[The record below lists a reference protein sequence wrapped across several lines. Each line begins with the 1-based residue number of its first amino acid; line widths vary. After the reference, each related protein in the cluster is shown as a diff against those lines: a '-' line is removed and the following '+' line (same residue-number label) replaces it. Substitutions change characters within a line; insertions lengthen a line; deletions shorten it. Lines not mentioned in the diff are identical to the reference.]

1 MMHTNIREYINLCRV
16 KRGNMS
22 EAELARKTGQTPQ
35 NMNNKHKRN
44 TFKISELE
52 KIAEALDAELK
63 ISFIDKETGEP
74 II

>member
-1 MMHTNIREYINLCRV
+1 MEIREYIRLCCV

-22 EAELARKTGQTPQ
+22 EAELARRTGQTPQ
-35 NMNNKHKRN
+35 NLNNKYKRN

-52 KIAEALDAELK
+52 KVAEALDADLRVV
-63 ISFIDKETGEP
+63 FVDKETGEP

>member
-1 MMHTNIREYINLCRV
+1 MHTDVREYINLCRV
-16 KRGNMS
+16 KCGNMS

-44 TFKISELE
+44 TFKVSELE
-52 KIAEALDAELK
+52 RIAEALGAELQ
-63 ISFIDKETGEP
+63 ISFISKETGKP

>member
-1 MMHTNIREYINLCRV
+1 MHTDVREYINLCRV

-44 TFKISELE
+44 TFKVSELE
-52 KIAEALDAELK
+52 KIAEALEAELK

>member
-1 MMHTNIREYINLCRV
+1 MEIREYIRLCCV

-35 NMNNKHKRN
+35 NLNNKYKRN

-52 KIAEALDAELK
+52 KVAEALDADLVVT
-63 ISFIDKETGEP
+63 FVDKETGEP